1 MDEKKA
7 AGIAACCRLFRL
19 SLMHRLKC
27 INFKWLAGL
36 GAAADVGL
44 DLHVF
49 TSSLLVILLYTDFY
63 KSQKLFYKKMQLRI
77 DHPKRLV
84 APMGSTVDYPASIT
98 WHIHSNGPFG
108 P

>member
-1 MDEKKA
+1 MY
-7 AGIAACCRLFRL
+7 
-19 SLMHRLKC
+19 RLKC

-77 DHPKRLV
+77 DHPKTLV
-84 APMGSTVDYPASIT
+84 ARKGSTVDYPASIR
-98 WHIHSNGPFG
+98 WHIHSNGPYG